1 MNHDEFL
8 IWMLLFPIMH
18 EMIDVLRLKYVLYKK
33 YDEYLDCIESI
44 LYLCIYFGVGYKL
57 Y

>member
-8 IWMLLFPIMH
+8 IWMLLFPIMY

-33 YDEYLDCIESI
+33 YDEYVDCIESI